1 MADQFYLIGS
11 KTEKAGSKI
20 LTLKLDLWKPIRV
33 TYKIVLKTSSP
44 MSKEC
49 LEEIKTFQH
58 HYVGFRGPICQQ
70 RRCGVWTSDSS
81 YNIDHN
87 FFVFRHN

>member
-44 MSKEC
+44 KSKEC
-49 LEEIKTFQH
+49 LEEI
-58 HYVGFRGPICQQ
+58 
-70 RRCGVWTSDSS
+70 
-81 YNIDHN
+81 
-87 FFVFRHN
+87 